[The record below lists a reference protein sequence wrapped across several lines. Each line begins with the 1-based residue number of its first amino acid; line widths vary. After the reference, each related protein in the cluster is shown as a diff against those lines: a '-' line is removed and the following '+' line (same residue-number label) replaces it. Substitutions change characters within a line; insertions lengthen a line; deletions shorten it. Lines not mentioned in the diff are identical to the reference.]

1 MIKPK
6 SLFSNALW
14 NISATILMAL
24 AGFLI
29 VPVLIKEIGIE
40 NFGIYA
46 IILMVGGF
54 AQLQSLGLGEATL
67 KYVSQY
73 YAKND
78 IKGVNRVLGSTLT
91 VYIFSGTIISGL
103 IILFSTYII
112 GLFKLSPENFSNASY
127 ALRVSGASFLIT
139 MFSSAFK
146 TIPEA
151 VQRYD
156 VLNKYNLI
164 MMILRY
170 TSMYFVATLGGGI
183 VGLTYLTLV
192 SAIFDV
198 FIYGFLA
205 KKMIPEISLYPNFQK
220 HGIHEVFGYGIFSF
234 LNDLIQKIS
243 TYVDQFVLGV
253 FFSAASVGYLTA
265 PKDLIIKAQG
275 LTGAV
280 SQALFPRFS
289 SMEEGEEMK
298 RLYVTSLWVLTI
310 FSIIIFVPLAIIIP
324 YFLSKWLTPAF
335 AQNGSSFARLFCL
348 GVAFNG
354 GVSAY
359 FALLKG
365 TGRIKWLTNI
375 ISTLTV
381 ISIFSSFILVYKFGI
396 IGSGIRI
403 LLFSWV
409 GSTLCIYIGKK
420 VFLDFNTL
428 RVAFETTIV
437 PVFLSLV
444 FFYMASSVLHNQ
456 NISTWWEIIYFYTI
470 LLGLLVLI
478 QFVVN
483 WLIYKEEAISL
494 ILINK
499 IKYQASNLILRLHK
513 NV

>member
-1 MIKPK
+1 MIKPR

-14 NISATILMAL
+14 NMSATIIMAL

-29 VPVLIKEIGIE
+29 VPIIIKEIGIE

-67 KYVSQY
+67 KFVSQY
-73 YAKND
+73 YARND
-78 IKGVNRVLGSTLT
+78 INGVNRVLGSTLS
-91 VYIFSGTIISGL
+91 VYIFSGTIISGV
-103 IILFSTYII
+103 IIFFSPYII
-112 GLFKLSPENFSNASY
+112 NLFKLSSENFSNASI
-127 ALRVSGASFLIT
+127 ALRISGVSFFISI
-139 MFSSAFK
+139 FSSAFK
-146 TIPEA
+146 SIPEA

-156 VLNKYNLI
+156 ILSKYNLI
-164 MMILRY
+164 MMIIRY
-170 TSMYFVATLGGGI
+170 VSMYYIAILGGGI
-183 VGLTYLTLV
+183 IGLTYLTLV
-192 SAIFDV
+192 SAVIDI

-205 KKMIPEISLYPNFQK
+205 KKMIPNITLFPSFQK
-220 HGIHEVFGYGIFSF
+220 DGIQEVIGFGVFSF
-234 LNDLIQKIS
+234 FNDLIQKVS
-243 TYVDQFVLGV
+243 TYIDQFVLGV

-265 PKDLIIKAQG
+265 PKDLIIKAQS

-280 SQALFPRFS
+280 SQALFPKFS
-289 SMEEGEEMK
+289 SMEEGNEMK
-298 RLYVTSLWVLTI
+298 TLYVTSLWVLTI

-324 YFLSKWLTPAF
+324 FFLSKWLTPEF
-335 AQNGSSFARLFCL
+335 AENGSTFARLFCL

-381 ISIFSSFILVYKFGI
+381 LSILSSIFLVYKFGI

-409 GSTLCIYIGKK
+409 GGTLCIYIGKK
-420 VFLDFNTL
+420 VFLEFNAL
-428 RVAFETTIV
+428 RVAIETMII
-437 PVFLSLV
+437 PVILSLF
-444 FFYMASSVLHNQ
+444 FFYLASLVLFDKD
-456 NISTWWEIIYFYTI
+456 ISTWGDIIYSYSMLFALMI
-470 LLGLLVLI
+470 FI
-478 QFVVN
+478 QFGVN
-483 WLIYKEEAISL
+483 WLIYRKEGISV
-494 ILINK
+494 ILIQIFKNQVSYIMLK
-499 IKYQASNLILRLHK
+499 LSK